1 MYLSVKLSVC
11 EAEVNAMGST
21 ADDEAA
27 TKWQVAHESIL
38 VSYGCKT
45 HTHTHSN
52 TPETAQGEHTRKHGE
67 VVTR

>member
-1 MYLSVKLSVC
+1 MYLSVKLSV
-11 EAEVNAMGST
+11 AEVNATGST

-45 HTHTHSN
+45 HT
-52 TPETAQGEHTRKHGE
+52 PETAQGEHTRKHGE